1 VTLELERERVVQ
13 ELCTAYANDQLS
25 TGELEARLE
34 KVYVSV
40 EREQL
45 QTLLQ
50 GIPGAAR
57 AFVAPLA
64 TASPRVTSDATAAE
78 PRDSGAR
85 RGLPADERRY
95 VAIFAE
101 VKKEGA
107 WTPTSVIRARAVFGS
122 VLLDLREAAI
132 PIGGIDLD
140 IDVMFGD
147 AKVLLP
153 PGVGADVDCTSV
165 LGSVEDKS
173 RPAFPGAPT
182 LRVRGGA
189 IFGSVSVITKVPKK
203 ERVDSWRRQLK
214 SWLGGDETS

>member
-1 VTLELERERVVQ
+1 MTLELERERVVQ
-13 ELCTAYANDQLS
+13 ELCAAYANDQLS

-40 EREQL
+40 ERAQL

-50 GIPGAAR
+50 GIPAA
-57 AFVAPLA
+57 AHSVAAP
-64 TASPRVTSDATAAE
+64 STAAPPA
-78 PRDSGAR
+78 PRESGPR
-85 RGLPADERRY
+85 RGLPDNERRY

-107 WTPTSVIRARAVFGS
+107 WTPAPVIRARAVFGS

-132 PIGGIDLD
+132 PVTGIDLD

-147 AKVLLP
+147 AKILLP
-153 PGVGADVDCTSV
+153 PGLGADVDCTSV
-165 LGSVEDKS
+165 LGTVEDKS
-173 RPAFPGAPT
+173 RPPFPGAPT
-182 LRVRGGA
+182 IRVRGGA
-189 IFGSVSVITKVPKK
+189 ILGSVSVVTKVPKK

-214 SWLGGDETS
+214 TWLGGDDAF